1 MPSLRAAN
9 GPANRDLLFPQLN
22 FEVTVPTLDV
32 VVGFFTQVQGLS
44 AQLDV
49 LEYQEGGRNDMV
61 HKLPSR
67 IKQGNITLKVGLTR
81 EGALLTWFQASVVDA
96 QPADMSITLLDSL
109 NNPMRSWSF
118 AQAYPVKWTASD
130 FNAGGNEVMTETLEV
145 AHQGMKPVPVAAPAG
160 GA

>member
-1 MPSLRAAN
+1 MPSAPTANAAV
-9 GPANRDLLFPQLN
+9 NRDLLFGQLN
-22 FEVTVPTLDV
+22 FEVLVPALNV
-32 VVGFFTQVQGLS
+32 QVGFFTQVQGLS

-67 IKQGNITLKVGLTR
+67 IKQGNITLKRGLTT
-81 EGALLTWFQASVVDA
+81 EGALLSWFQASVVKA
-96 QPADMSITLLDSL
+96 QPTDMSIKLYDSAGQVQ
-109 NNPMRSWSF
+109 RTWSF

-145 AHQGMKPVPVAAPAG
+145 AHQGLAG
-160 GA
+160 A